1 MYYAGLKKLVGS
13 LEEKAFYD
21 VALVFLRAIG
31 YGDATII
38 DGTGDGGRDVE
49 SKARPD
55 LRIQLSVRKDWVV
68 KINEEAEK
76 TRTAKKKHFI
86 YVTNRFISSDNEE
99 AFRDKSFKLKGE
111 VEVTI
116 YSLNQIASRLALPQH
131 APSAFAAA
139 GIVVGHQIKAT
150 YKEVALSSV
159 LLFSPE
165 ANDLRESTIES
176 LILASLLKK
185 AGRPDQE
192 LRGEILAGLPG
203 VGYELF
209 IDRVLGRLK
218 GDGRVQRRDEA
229 LFLRDDEATRLQ
241 ACELEFHLSLEVDIR
256 RLMDRFRMSRADAE
270 HLTKQAV
277 KLSAKQQ
284 KLEGDGVIADE
295 IASFVA
301 NRGWNAQ
308 RAAIYEELSKVS
320 VSRVE
325 RLGGAIDR
333 LFSTSTFDIYRA
345 LGKNAN
351 VTVLLDSNVA
361 IPLLIE
367 LEFGATGSGYGMSA
381 TALSKLCQ
389 EHGFEVVVPSFYI
402 NEVAGH
408 GYGALDIMDTYP
420 ALPAEAHEVLKNSK
434 NAYLS
439 HYSRLKARGE
449 DVPSPTDFLRTFGIR
464 KGGPIR
470 TAENVITSIFTRHGF
485 KEMTYSKMDEGIR
498 ERIRSQRKH
507 AADYV
512 VDHDAMAVTLLR
524 NESEKAFVC
533 ATWDRVL
540 MVEVEGISRVM
551 ADTPTR
557 VVDFLSM
564 STGLGLEAD
573 QDWDL
578 LTALVHVDEKKAS
591 ALADKIEKIRTT
603 EQAYKL
609 GALIEEARIAGR
621 AEALTEA
628 DVDAVL
634 EEPSSQPST

>member
-1 MYYAGLKKLVGS
+1 MYYAGLKKLLAS
-13 LEEKAFYD
+13 LDEKAFYD

-55 LRIQLSVRKDWVV
+55 LRIQLSVRRDWEV
-68 KINEEAEK
+68 KINEEARK
-76 TRTAKKKHFI
+76 TRADSKRHFV
-86 YVTNRFISSDNEE
+86 YVTNRFISSAKE
-99 AFRDKSFKLKGE
+99 AEFRDEDFKLKGE
-111 VEVTI
+111 IEVTI

-131 APSAFAAA
+131 AAAAFAAA
-139 GIVVGHQIKAT
+139 GIVVGHQIQAS

-165 ANDLRESTIES
+165 ANDLRDSTIES

-185 AGRPDQE
+185 PGRSDQE

-203 VGYELF
+203 VGYEIAVDKAL
-209 IDRVLGRLK
+209 RRLK
-218 GDGRVQRRDEA
+218 GDGRVQLHNEV
-229 LFLRDDEATRLQ
+229 LFLRDDEGARMQ
-241 ACELEFHLSLEVDIR
+241 SCEQEFQLSLEVDIR
-256 RLMDRFRMSRADAE
+256 RLVDQFGITRADAVY
-270 HLTKQAV
+270 LTTQAI

-284 KLEGDGVIADE
+284 KLEGGGVIADE

-301 NRGWNAQ
+301 SRGWNAK

-325 RLGGAIDR
+325 RLGVAIDR
-333 LFSTSTFDIYRA
+333 LFSTNTFDIYRA
-345 LGKNAN
+345 LGRNAN

-367 LEFGATGSGYGMSA
+367 LEFGTTGSGYGKSA
-381 TALSKLCQ
+381 TALSELCR
-389 EHGFEVVVPSFYI
+389 EHGLEIVVPSFYV

-408 GYGALDIMDTYP
+408 GYGALDMLDSYS
-420 ALPAEAHEVLKNSK
+420 ALPIEAQEALRNSR

-439 HYSRLKARGE
+439 HYSRLKGRGA
-449 DVPSPTDFLRTFGIR
+449 DIPSLTDFLRAFGIW
-464 KGGPIR
+464 KGGKIL
-470 TAENVITSIFTRHGF
+470 TAENVITSIFTRHGL
-485 KEMTYSKMDEGIR
+485 KEMTYSSIDESIR
-498 ERIRSQRKH
+498 ERIKLKRKY

-512 VDHDAMAVTLLR
+512 VDHDAMAVTLMR
-524 NESEKAFVC
+524 NESGRAFVC
-533 ATWDRVL
+533 ATWDRIL
-540 MVEVEGISRVM
+540 MEEVEGISRVM

-578 LTALVHVDEKKAS
+578 LTALVHADDEKAS
-591 ALADKIEKIRTT
+591 ALADKIEKIQTA

-609 GALIEEARIAGR
+609 GALIQDARTAGR
-621 AEALTEA
+621 AVALTES

-634 EEPSSQPST
+634 DDPAAQPST